1 MSTTLYDDHKRNY
14 PSTIVIHK
22 NKKFLYA
29 ANRGHNTI
37 TLFYIKNNLNYI
49 KSFSCKGETPRDI
62 IIDPTGNYLF
72 VANQDTNTVD
82 IFNIDDNNGYL
93 DHKYTY
99 TDNKSPSCL
108 TFI

>member
-1 MSTTLYDDHKRNY
+1 M
-14 PSTIVIHK
+14 
-22 NKKFLYA
+22 
-29 ANRGHNTI
+29 
-37 TLFYIKNNLNYI
+37 NYI

-82 IFNIDDNNGYL
+82 IFIIDDKNGYL

-99 TDNKSPSCL
+99 TDIKSPSCL
-108 TFI
+108 KFI